1 MSRLLELGRFLLGTL
16 MLTAVAIN
24 FANVVGRYTFSAPIF
39 WAEEA
44 MVFLQVW
51 CVLIGAGLITQTR
64 GHLRMEALEA
74 FAPSWLRRSLDVAAT
89 ALMAAT
95 ALLVTVIS
103 ARVVLGMAES
113 GQRSVALELPMAL
126 PYAALPAGFSLIAL
140 IAGLR
145 LYRLLR
151 GGAPEAET

>member
-1 MSRLLELGRFLLGTL
+1 

-24 FANVVGRYTFSAPIF
+24 FANVVGRYAFSAPIF

-51 CVLIGAGLITQTR
+51 CVLIGAGLITQTHA
-64 GHLRMEALEA
+64 HLRMEALEA
-74 FAPSWLRRSLDVAAT
+74 FAPPWLRRSLDMAAS

-140 IAGLR
+140 IAVLR

-151 GGAPEAET
+151 GRAPEAQA